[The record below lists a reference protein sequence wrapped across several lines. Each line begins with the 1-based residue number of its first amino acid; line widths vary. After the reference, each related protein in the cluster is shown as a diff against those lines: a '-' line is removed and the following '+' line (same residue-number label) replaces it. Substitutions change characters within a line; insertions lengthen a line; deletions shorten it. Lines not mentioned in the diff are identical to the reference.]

1 MTDAPSPI
9 RPTDDAARDVARSL
23 LAGARSG
30 ALAVL
35 HPDSG
40 HPHVSRVAVTLEDG
54 IGPLTLISA
63 LALHTRA
70 LAADPRAALLLGEVG
85 PKGDA
90 MAQPRMTLTVT
101 ARFVRPDS
109 PDHAALRKLWLARH
123 PKAKLWVDLGDFAFA
138 RLAVTGCDLNGG
150 FGRAHVLTP
159 DDLGLPDPAA

>member
-1 MTDAPSPI
+1 MSDTPSPI
-9 RPTDDAARDVARSL
+9 LPADEAALGLARKL
-23 LAGARSG
+23 LSDARSG

-35 HPDSG
+35 HPDDG
-40 HPHVSRVAVTLEDG
+40 RPHVSRVAITLEDG
-54 IGPLTLISA
+54 VGPLTLVSA

-70 LAADPRAALLLGEVG
+70 LAADPRAALLLGDVG

-90 MAQPRMTLTVT
+90 MAQPRMTLAVA

-109 PDHAALRKLWLARH
+109 EGHAALRALWLSRH

-138 RLAVTGCDLNGG
+138 RLTVLGCDLNAG

-159 DDLGLPDPAA
+159 ADLGLPAA